1 MDNYISA
8 MTKPGDVICY
18 VIDSTG
24 IAARAERIHR
34 TSGAVTAA
42 LGRLLTAASLMG
54 GRLKGEKDS
63 LTIQL
68 KGNGPAGSF
77 LAAAEPSG
85 NVRGYVQNPVVELPL
100 NRHGKLDVAGVVGKE
115 GYLHIVRDFGYGEPY
130 IGNTPII
137 SGEIAEDITHYY
149 ATSEQIPTV
158 CALGVLV
165 NTDLTVLKAGGFLVQ
180 LLPGAKEGV
189 IGRLENNVNAMPPIT
204 QILGEGKSPD
214 YIAGMLLDGFE
225 YDILERRTAQ
235 YRCDCSRERVERALI
250 TLGTG
255 DLADMAEE
263 QPVTKVEC
271 HFCPKIYRFSPDE
284 IRSLVSRGQ
293 DGSKIGASKT

>member
-1 MDNYISA
+1 MAKS
-8 MTKPGDVICY
+8 GDVICY
-18 VIDSTG
+18 VVDSTD

-34 TSGAVTAA
+34 TSAGVTAA

-54 GRLKGEKDS
+54 ARLKGETDS

-77 LAAAEPSG
+77 LAVGEPSG

-100 NRHGKLDVAGVVGKE
+100 NQHGKLDVAGIVGKE
-115 GYLHIVRDFGYGEPY
+115 GYLHIVRDFGFGEPY

-180 LLPGAKEGV
+180 LLPGAGEDV
-189 IGRLENNVNAMPPIT
+189 IERLESNVNAMPSIT
-204 QILGEGKSPD
+204 QILSDGKSPD
-214 YIAGMLLDGFE
+214 DVAEMLLAGFGC
-225 YDILERRTAQ
+225 DILERRTVG

-250 TLGTG
+250 TLGAD
-255 DLADMAEE
+255 DLEEMARE
-263 QPVTKVEC
+263 QPVTEVRC
-271 HFCPKIYRFSPDE
+271 HFCPKVYRFNPGE
-284 IRSLVSRGQ
+284 IHGLAGRG
-293 DGSKIGASKT
+293 

>member
-1 MDNYISA
+1 MGNYISA
-8 MTKPGDVICY
+8 MAKSGDVICY

-34 TSGAVTAA
+34 TSSTVTAA

-54 GRLKGEKDS
+54 GRLKGERDS

-77 LAAAEPSG
+77 LAVAESTG
-85 NVRGYVQNPVVELPL
+85 DVRGYVQNPVVELPL
-100 NRHGKLDVAGVVGKE
+100 NQHGKLDVAGVVGKE
-115 GYLHIVRDFGYGEPY
+115 GYLHIVRDFGFGEPY
-130 IGNTPII
+130 IGNTPIV

-149 ATSEQIPTV
+149 VTSEQIPTV

-165 NTDLTVLKAGGFLVQ
+165 NTDLTVLKAGGFLLQ
-180 LLPGAKEGV
+180 LLPGAGEDIIEK
-189 IGRLENNVNAMPPIT
+189 LEANVNAMPPIT
-204 QILGEGKSPD
+204 QILSEGKSPD
-214 YIAGMLLDGFE
+214 DIAGMLLDGFE
-225 YDILERRTAQ
+225 YDIMERHTTE

-250 TLGTG
+250 TLGAD
-255 DLADMAEE
+255 DLAEMAKE

-271 HFCPKIYRFSPDE
+271 HFCPKIYRFNADE
-284 IRSLVSRGQ
+284 LRGLIDRAQ
-293 DGSKIGASKT
+293 DDTAK